1 MTSCLQDI
9 DTGMYSTH
17 NERKSI
23 FEFGDHV
30 RISKHKYIF
39 AKGCAPN
46 WSEEVLIIKK
56 FNLNTVP

>member
-1 MTSCLQDI
+1 
-9 DTGMYSTH
+9 MYSTH

-56 FNLNTVP
+56 FNLNTVPWFNS